1 MHTCVISIVGH
12 QLGAAMVCGV
22 QVGVTNVMVGSQI
35 LVTLEGTTNVPSLDG
50 VPPKELEA
58 RLLSSGSDM
67 GEANVVT
74 INRFDLRNLTTNGL
88 RHSFDLLGDGV
99 QREGKDRGVSM
110 KDPTRKRSPDDL
122 QGTKTD
128 ITPNADQ
135 RQ

>member
-1 MHTCVISIVGH
+1 
-12 QLGAAMVCGV
+12 MVCGV

-110 KDPTRKRSPDDL
+110 KDPTRKGSPDDL
-122 QGTKTD
+122 QGTKQN